1 MAQMNRHPD
10 RPRLVAVVTESC
22 TGCHACVDYCLVD
35 CIDAA
40 APAAAGAPP
49 IQIREEE
56 CIGCQVCAKVC
67 DQLAL
72 NGIRLVP
79 AEELRATAEV
89 RALAEVA

>member
-1 MAQMNRHPD
+1 MNRHHS
-10 RPRLVAVVTESC
+10 RPRLVAVVTENC
-22 TGCHACVDYCLVD
+22 TGCHACVDQCLVD
-35 CIDAA
+35 CIDD
-40 APAAAGAPP
+40 APSAGAGAPL

-79 AEELRATAEV
+79 AHEV
-89 RALAEVA
+89 RTLGEPRALAEVA

>member
-1 MAQMNRHPD
+1 MNRHQV

-35 CIDAA
+35 CIDE
-40 APAAAGAPP
+40 APSGASGAPP

-72 NGIRLVP
+72 HAIRLVP
-79 AEELRATAEV
+79 AAEV
-89 RALAEVA
+89 RASKDLRTLAEVA